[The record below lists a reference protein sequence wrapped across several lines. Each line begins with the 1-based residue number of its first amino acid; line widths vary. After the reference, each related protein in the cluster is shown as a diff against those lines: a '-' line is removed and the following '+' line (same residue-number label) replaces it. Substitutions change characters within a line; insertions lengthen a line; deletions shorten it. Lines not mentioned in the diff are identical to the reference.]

1 MDFERAIPLRKK
13 YSKGFTLIEVLMV
26 MVIIGILVTIA
37 FMYIL
42 DLRTGSYNA
51 TLQSDLRTIY
61 TASTQFHNDHPDD
74 SLTVDDLDDYDYR
87 PSNEKIVITVID
99 GSETGLLITA
109 SHPVTPDIFQVDHA
123 GRVSKQ

>member
-1 MDFERAIPLRKK
+1 MVFERTIPLRKK

-26 MVIIGILVTIA
+26 MVMIGILATIA
-37 FMYIL
+37 FMYFL
-42 DLRTGSYNA
+42 DLRAGSYNA

-61 TASTQFHNDHPDD
+61 TASIQFHNDHPADPI
-74 SLTVDDLDDYDYR
+74 TVEDLDDYDYKK
-87 PSNEKIVITVID
+87 SNEKIVITVID

-109 SHPVTPDIFQVDHA
+109 SHPGTPDVFQVDHA